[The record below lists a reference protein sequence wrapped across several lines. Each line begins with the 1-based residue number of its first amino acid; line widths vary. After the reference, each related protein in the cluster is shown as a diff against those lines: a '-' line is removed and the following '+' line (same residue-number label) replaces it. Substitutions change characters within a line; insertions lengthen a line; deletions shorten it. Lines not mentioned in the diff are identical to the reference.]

1 MYAVYDAN
9 DFRKA
14 DRIQLLILFIG
25 FSIAVYIWIAMGIDV
40 TDPDGGG
47 TYQFFNKV
55 LPAVIDHGITT
66 NVGYFFWRMVDA
78 FSFGRMIICLIMGA
92 ICTAGGI
99 LLITDIRPTN
109 YVF

>member
-25 FSIAVYIWIAMGIDV
+25 FSIAAYIWIAMGIDV
-40 TDPDGGG
+40 TDPGGG
-47 TYQFFNKV
+47 LADNFFDKV

-66 NVGYFFWRMVDA
+66 NVGYFFWRMVDV
-78 FSFGRMIICLIMGA
+78 FSFGFIIISSIVGAMG
-92 ICTAGGI
+92 TALGI
-99 LLITDIRPTN
+99 ILITDIRPTN